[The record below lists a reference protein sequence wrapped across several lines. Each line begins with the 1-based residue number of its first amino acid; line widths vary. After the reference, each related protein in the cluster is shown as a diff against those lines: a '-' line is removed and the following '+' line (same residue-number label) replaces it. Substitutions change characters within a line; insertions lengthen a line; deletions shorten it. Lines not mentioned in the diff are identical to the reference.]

1 MNVKAMKSME
11 KKSIPVGYGVLHV
24 SEQGK
29 YFVSSLKAVDPTQGS
44 TEVQGE
50 TRDLNYPLKTD
61 PSFEQHGP
69 PEYAKNNEGLFVP
82 VLKNTELGKYFLP
95 GYYPDIV
102 MVREWKEFE
111 ESDKIACFRDYYVY
125 NCNKA
130 TGISITPSFKVF
142 GERLF
147 VLDDGYF
154 WGVFDYDGRSSSYWK
169 DDLYKSKFTED
180 KLPDAIF
187 SYGGRWNWKGG
198 QKFEGEV
205 FSLISLHTKSRFM
218 SWNSY
223 FAERAQWKQLKK
235 EIENNP
241 FGILDGSRFGSVKPP
256 SIDEQPIIYD
266 GMDHKPS
273 IQPSDDYQ
281 IQFEPDHDWKEVGL
295 YKIVLKLNKG
305 KKWVGGTTD
314 DIQFTIE
321 IHPRTNEWTIPP
333 QIDKPIWT
341 EGDLPGIIKVGAK
354 YGEYKIVYDGVSTS
368 VPTEEGKHSAKVIVE
383 GDGTYKGLEKEIEFE
398 IKKSKL
404 SPELLFLQR
413 FKRYVADCGFHYTE
427 RDLFR
432 FHTCVKTGMLTLLGG
447 DPGCGKSS
455 LVELYA
461 RALIGRTKESCGSD
475 EEVEEC
481 FKRIDVNPAWMEPA
495 DLIGYAVPNVT
506 DSSEKQEVFHEAQ
519 CGLRKFLKEAKP
531 DKPAIVCFEEINLAR
546 IELYFSDFV
555 QLISRYEI
563 GEEKKL
569 PSYGGED
576 GKQKLN
582 INNVTRFV
590 GTFNEDETVK
600 SMSKRF
606 LDRCNVVR
614 LATDHKE
621 TKLFS
626 SFGGR
631 LEAFKEEGVSG
642 EEYHAWL
649 RSVDNEVA
657 RSIGLKLDELYQ
669 KIVCHDSAFSKVIIY
684 PSPRVCAEILRY
696 VINRP
701 RTAAISEDDW
711 IKMAFDEAIA
721 QRIVSKCVPDA
732 LNRKN
737 YGEAAERLRDVLST
751 SQSEGVVLTAA
762 VLDSLQSET
771 NSLYEYADVN
781 G

>member
-1 MNVKAMKSME
+1 MECVKN
-11 KKSIPVGYGVLHV
+11 KSIPVGYGVLHI
-24 SEQGK
+24 SERGK
-29 YFVSSLKAVDPTQGS
+29 YFVSSLKAIVPTLGGP
-44 TEVQGE
+44 EVLGE
-50 TRDLNYPLKTD
+50 TKDLNYRREDSL
-61 PSFEQHGP
+61 
-69 PEYAKNNEGLFVP
+69 PEYAKGKEGLFVP
-82 VLKNTELGKYFLP
+82 VFKNMETEKYFLP
-95 GYYPDIV
+95 LPFTSGYYPNNV
-102 MVREWKEFE
+102 MIREWREFKESKKSSFRNYVNNC
-111 ESDKIACFRDYYVY
+111 DK
-125 NCNKA
+125 KS
-130 TGISITPSFKVF
+130 GIRITPNFKVF

-154 WGVFDYDGRSSSYWK
+154 WGMFDYTDSSYWK
-169 DDLYKSKFTED
+169 DDLYKSEFTEEE
-180 KLPDAIF
+180 LPDAIF
-187 SYGGRWNWKGG
+187 AYGGRWHWKGF
-198 QKFEGEV
+198 QKFDEEI
-205 FSLISLHTKSRFM
+205 FSLISLNTKSELGFP

-223 FAERAQWKQLKK
+223 FAEGTQWKQLKK

-241 FGILDGSRFGSVKPP
+241 LGILDGSRFGSVGVP
-256 SIDEQPIIYD
+256 SIDKQTIIYD
-266 GMDHKPS
+266 GMDHKPF

-281 IQFEPDHDWKEVGL
+281 IQFEPDNDWKEVGQ

-305 KKWVGGTTD
+305 KKWIGGTTD

-321 IHPRTNEWTIPP
+321 IHPRPNEWTIPP
-333 QIDKPIWT
+333 QIDKPSWE

-354 YGEYKIVYDGVSTS
+354 YGECKIVYDGVSTS
-368 VPTEEGKHSAKVIVE
+368 VPTEVGKHSAKVKVE
-383 GDGTYKGLEKEIEFE
+383 GDGTYEELEKEIEFE
-398 IKKSKL
+398 IKE
-404 SPELLFLQR
+404 SPELQFLQR
-413 FKRYVADCGFHYTE
+413 FKRYVEDCGFHYTE

-447 DPGCGKSS
+447 EPGCGKSS
-455 LVELYA
+455 LAELYA
-461 RALIGRTKESCGSD
+461 RALIGRTKERCERD
-475 EEVEEC
+475 EEVEKC
-481 FKRIDVNPAWMEPA
+481 FKRVDVNPAWMEPA
-495 DLIGYAVPNVT
+495 DLMGYAVPNVT
-506 DSSEKQEVFHEAQ
+506 DSGEKTEVFHEAQ

-563 GEEKKL
+563 GEEKEL

-582 INNVTRFV
+582 IYNVMRFV

-614 LATDHKE
+614 LATDYKE

-649 RSVDNEVA
+649 KSVDNEGA
-657 RSIGLKLDELYQ
+657 RLIGEKLDELYQ
-669 KIVCHDSAFSKVIIY
+669 KIVYQDSAFFKVITC
-684 PSPRVCAEILRY
+684 PSPRVRAEILRY

-701 RTAAISEDDW
+701 RTAAVSEDDW
-711 IKMAFDEAIA
+711 IKMAFDEAVA

-732 LNRKN
+732 LHKRN

-751 SQSEGVVLTAA
+751 SQNDGVVLTAD